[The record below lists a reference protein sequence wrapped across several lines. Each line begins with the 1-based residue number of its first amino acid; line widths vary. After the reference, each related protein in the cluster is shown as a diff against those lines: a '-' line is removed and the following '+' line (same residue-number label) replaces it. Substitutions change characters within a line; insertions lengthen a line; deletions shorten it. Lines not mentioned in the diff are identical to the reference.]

1 MKLARRWGVAVV
13 IGAAPLVP
21 LASSS
26 SCTTELSYR
35 YVEPEAG
42 ADSGDAR
49 PPTEV
54 PDPCGLV
61 VNPTIVNFGGL
72 LPGKPL
78 TRTIS
83 VRNLQTTERIVDV
96 GSVDSRFT
104 GQPSQFRI
112 GPSDTTTVQVIG
124 QLDDSGQSVV
134 TAALTLVSRL
144 AGSSDGGSGDDGG
157 EAGAD
162 DAGADATCT
171 TTVKLEA
178 ARNTRGR
185 QIGPQPL
192 DFGSVVCNGVPAAQV
207 LTITSVNADP
217 ASYTA
222 AVPSPFAIAAP
233 AGNLEANGTVPI
245 TVTAGPIGPRAG
257 VLDQLLSLTIIN
269 NSGGAPATST
279 IEVKANAVGA
289 NVDVTPNVLLF
300 IDKNPQQ
307 AEIENTG
314 NKRVDVELSAGGSYK
329 ISSVAT
335 GGTTIALEP
344 FGFAGSAAKIKVTP
358 ATSGPPPANVSVTAI
373 ERGGTLCV
381 FGGFVLKY
389 AADK

>member
-1 MKLARRWGVAVV
+1 MKLARRRWIAVI

-26 SCTTELSYR
+26 CSTNLSYT

-42 ADSGDAR
+42 ADSGEAR
-49 PPTEV
+49 PPPVV
-54 PDPCGLV
+54 PNPCGLV
-61 VNPTIVNFGGL
+61 VNPNIVNFGGL

-96 GSVDSRFT
+96 RSADSRFT
-104 GQPSQFRI
+104 GQPAQFRI

-124 QLDDSGQSVV
+124 QLDDSGETVV
-134 TAALTLVSRL
+134 TAALTLVSSL
-144 AGSSDGGSGDDGG
+144 ARSSDGGSSDDGG
-157 EAGAD
+157 EAGAG
-162 DAGADATCT
+162 DAGEGATCT

-192 DFGSVVCNGVPAAQV
+192 DFGSVACNSTPAAQV

-233 AGNLEANGTVPI
+233 AGNLEANGALPI
-245 TVTAGPIGPRAG
+245 TVTAGAIGPPAG
-257 VLDQLLSLTIIN
+257 VLDRLLSLTIIN
-269 NSGGAPATST
+269 NAGGAPQTST
-279 IEVKANAVGA
+279 IDVKATAVGA
-289 NVDVTPNVLLF
+289 NVYVTPNALLF
-300 IDKNPQQ
+300 IDKNPLQ

-314 NKRVDVELSAGGSYK
+314 NKRVEVELSAGASYK

-344 FGFAGSAAKIKVTP
+344 FGFAGSAAKVKVTP
-358 ATSGPPPANVSVTAI
+358 ATSGTPPANVPVTAI
-373 ERGGTLCV
+373 EKSGTLCV

-389 AADK
+389 ATNK